1 MNGVRIQK
9 TLGVIAPPKKKKNA
23 EEDDADEEENGTEAD
38 TDMVDDEKTVLD
50 LDEQKKTKTR
60 GRKAKKAPSV
70 KKEAKPIVE
79 EILGSTDPV
88 TIDIG
93 DLYSE
98 EVRSGCAFL
107 LRKTDPNISYRDE
120 TSY

>member
-1 MNGVRIQK
+1 VNGVRIQK

-23 EEDDADEEENGTEAD
+23 DEDDADEEENGTEAD

-60 GRKAKKAPSV
+60 GRKAPSV
-70 KKEAKPIVE
+70 KKDAKPVVE
-79 EILGSTDPV
+79 EISGSADPV

-107 LRKTDPNISYRDE
+107 FK
-120 TSY
+120 

>member
-1 MNGVRIQK
+1 MRIQK
-9 TLGVIAPPKKKKNA
+9 TLGVIAPPKKNKNTQGDGAA
-23 EEDDADEEENGTEAD
+23 EGEDNNEAD
-38 TDMVDDEKTVLD
+38 TDMVDDEKTEVD

-70 KKEAKPIVE
+70 KKEAKPVVE

-88 TIDIG
+88 TVDIG

-98 EVRSGCAFL
+98 EVRSGCGTFFGDQIIL
-107 LRKTDPNISYRDE
+107 T
-120 TSY
+120 